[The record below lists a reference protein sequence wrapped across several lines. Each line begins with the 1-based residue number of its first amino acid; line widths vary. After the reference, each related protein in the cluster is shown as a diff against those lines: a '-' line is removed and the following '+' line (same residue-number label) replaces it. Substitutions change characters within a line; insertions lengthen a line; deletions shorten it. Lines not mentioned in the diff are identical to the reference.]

1 MNKAA
6 TRSLRL
12 KITLL
17 LCLILPF
24 NVLGLISSK
33 LSYDSALNRV
43 QDVITYTMNAS
54 ADRLRQRITDAEATL
69 YDTVENDSN
78 FITAARQD
86 GSWLYEFSLYQVNA
100 SLEQHISSGNTAD
113 QFFFFMNKIDDL
125 IQIPYTFDSLPPDA
139 VMDLIG
145 NYSETIGRWILIEH
159 QGKHLLLKTNYDPI
173 FDVFSGCCIDLQ
185 RIVAELQSAIEFESM
200 TFVFSD
206 QPLTAG
212 DDQILWNTP
221 IMDGLYLN
229 ASVSR
234 SEMGNS
240 INPLQYIIFALFF
253 LSLLLVP
260 VLFLLMQ
267 RYMIRPLKDLNLAHG
282 QLAEGNEDYRIT
294 TVPSSSEFDS
304 AFRSFNHMAATLQA
318 LRRDV
323 VNKELANK
331 QLQIDYLQ
339 LQIRPHFL
347 LNTFNVLFTLIQNN
361 EKEQAQLLIL
371 YLSDY
376 FRYIFRSGHELQ
388 PFSKE
393 LKLIQGYL
401 DVAKIYYPNAF
412 TVSYQIDPLLKQM
425 QVPPL
430 MLHSFVENII
440 QHALVPGRIVH
451 IVLSGEWTDD
461 SVTFRISDDGIGMTP
476 ETIERI
482 NHWRDPSDGQNV
494 GLKNSIGRLQH
505 YFGENAGLCVD
516 SLENQGTTFTIHI
529 PYRMEEA
536 EDEFAAG

>member
-24 NVLGLISSK
+24 NALGLISSK

-43 QDVITYTMNAS
+43 QDVITYTMNTS
-54 ADRLRQRITDAEATL
+54 ADRLRQRIADAEATL
-69 YDTVENDSN
+69 YDTVENDSS

-113 QFFFFMNKIDDL
+113 QFFFYMNKIDDL
-125 IQIPYTFDSLPPDA
+125 IQIPYTYDSLPADA
-139 VMDLIG
+139 VVDLIG
-145 NYSETIGRWILIEH
+145 DYSENIGKWILIEH

-173 FDVFSGCCIDLQ
+173 FDVFSGYCIDLQ
-185 RIVAELQSAIEFESM
+185 RIVVDLQSAIEFESM
-200 TFVFSD
+200 TFAFSG

-234 SEMGNS
+234 SEMGHS

-260 VLFLLMQ
+260 VLLSLMQ
-267 RYMIRPLKDLNLAHG
+267 RYMIRPLKDLNRAHD

-361 EKEQAQLLIL
+361 EREQAQLLIL

-412 TVSYQIDPLLKQM
+412 TISYQIDPLLEQM

-440 QHALVPGRIVH
+440 QHALLPGKTVH
-451 IVLSGEWTDD
+451 IVLSGEWTDEC
-461 SVTFRISDDGIGMTP
+461 VTFRISDDGSGMTP
-476 ETIERI
+476 ETVERI
-482 NHWRDPSDGQNV
+482 SHLGDLSDGRNV
-494 GLKNSIGRLQH
+494 GLKNSVGRLRH
-505 YFGENAGLCVD
+505 YFGEGAGISVD
-516 SLENQGTTFTIHI
+516 SREGEGTTFTIQI
-529 PYRMEEA
+529 PYRLEEA
-536 EDEFAAG
+536 EDEFTAG